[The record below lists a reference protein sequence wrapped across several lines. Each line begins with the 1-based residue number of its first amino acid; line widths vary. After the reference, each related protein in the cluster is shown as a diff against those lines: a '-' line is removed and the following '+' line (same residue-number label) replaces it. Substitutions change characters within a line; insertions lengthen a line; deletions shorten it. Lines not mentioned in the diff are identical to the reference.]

1 MFQDK
6 CITNCR
12 ICQEKFFHR
21 EQPAPDRKEDNV
33 DYLTVKEAAEL
44 KGCTMQNF
52 QKQIK
57 DGKIYAEQKLHP
69 QNNKM
74 CYMIPITSLSEDL
87 QAKYYRQKRTETGII
102 PEKSESEQP
111 VKETG
116 LKYRSKGTKRAFD
129 SFSAEE
135 RETIQ
140 FWIDLLNEWQAER
153 SKRKDKTEF
162 DKLFVAHQKYL
173 NADINISPDILYRKY
188 SAYKNECYEELIDK
202 RGGWNKGKSKLA
214 DDSIIW
220 QSFLSVYLEQSNP
233 KISQCYR
240 MVRAYIAEEYPELM
254 TEIPSAACFRRKIET
269 LPFAILDYSH
279 NGEKAMH
286 DHCVPYA
293 NRRKSAVYANDA
305 WVMDNYTIDVII
317 KEHENS
323 EKTKRLYITTVLDVK
338 SNVLVGWNITES
350 PDSNSTLDAMR
361 FAMLRFG
368 IPKILYFD
376 NGREFTT
383 LDIAGEQRRRKV
395 AKDKKGDIPLTIVK
409 KLGVKLIFAK
419 VTNAQAKVVERIHRI
434 IKEQYCTAQYGY
446 CGGNV
451 VERPEILKENI
462 KKGNIE
468 TEAELRETFAD
479 FADNIYNVQPYGS
492 SETKYKGM
500 TLIDVWNA
508 SIAETSIR
516 KASAEVLDLLMLR
529 NAGFQNVK
537 RDGVF
542 IMYHGEKI
550 WYYDKNITWQH
561 IGEKVCVRYDR
572 NDPSNVRIYDT
583 EDRYLYSWECADWL
597 ITRYFDE
604 SKEKLAELGRGQADV
619 TKQIKARAKELR
631 GNCDLTPKNGLR
643 YISKQ
648 NAGKFNIQMPKNII
662 PVVVNEEMS
671 EIKQAAGDENIIVPI
686 DVKKIK
692 RNAIKRKE

>member
-1 MFQDK
+1 M
-6 CITNCR
+6 
-12 ICQEKFFHR
+12 
-21 EQPAPDRKEDNV
+21 
-33 DYLTVKEAAEL
+33 DYLTVKELAEL
-44 KGCTMQNF
+44 KGCSGQYIR
-52 QKQIK
+52 KQIAVGAINA
-57 DGKIYAEQKLHP
+57 DQVVNEANGHISYL
-69 QNNKM
+69 
-74 CYMIPITSLSEDL
+74 IPVSLLSEEL
-87 QAKYYRQKRTETGII
+87 QAKYHKQKRTEAGIM
-102 PEKSESEQP
+102 PEKVESEEP
-111 VKETG
+111 VKEPG
-116 LKYRSKGTKRAFD
+116 LKYRSKGTKRSFD
-129 SFSAEE
+129 SFSAGE
-135 RETIQ
+135 REIIR

-153 SKRKDKTEF
+153 SRRKDKTEF
-162 DKLFVAHQKYL
+162 DKIFVAHQKYI

-202 RGGWNKGKSKLA
+202 RGGWNKGRSKLA

-220 QSFLSVYLEQSNP
+220 QSFLGVYLEQVKPN
-233 KISQCYR
+233 ISLCRR
-240 MVRAYIAEEYPELM
+240 MVCAYIAEKYPEL
-254 TEIPSAACFRRKIET
+254 TAEIPSAACFRRKIET
-269 LPFAILDYSH
+269 LPFAVLEYSH
-279 NGEKAMH
+279 KGAKAMH
-286 DHCVPYA
+286 DHCVPHA
-293 NRRKSAVYANDA
+293 NRDKKAVYANDV

-395 AKDKKGDIPLTIVK
+395 AKDKKGDIPLTIVE
-409 KLGVKLIFAK
+409 KLGVELIFAEP
-419 VTNAQAKVVERIHRI
+419 TNAQAKVVERIHRI

-451 VERPEILKENI
+451 VERPEILKKNI

-479 FADNIYNVQPYGS
+479 FADNVYNVQPYGS
-492 SETKYKGM
+492 SEAKYKGM

-529 NAGFQNVK
+529 NAGFQKIK

-542 IMYHGEKI
+542 ITYHGEKI
-550 WYYDKNITWQH
+550 WYYDKKITWQH

-572 NDPSNVRIYDT
+572 NDPSSVRIYDMD
-583 EDRYLYSWECADWL
+583 DRYLFSWECADWL

-604 SKEKLAELGRGQADV
+604 SKDKIAELERGKSDV
-619 TKQIKARAKELR
+619 TKQITARAKELKS
-631 GNCDLTPKNGLR
+631 GSDLTRKSGLK
-643 YISKQ
+643 YIARQ

-662 PVVVNEEMS
+662 PVIVNENFTEL
-671 EIKQAAGDENIIVPI
+671 KQAVGAEDIPVEINLRTIAQSAAG
-686 DVKKIK
+686 
-692 RNAIKRKE
+692 RKG

>member
-1 MFQDK
+1 M
-6 CITNCR
+6 
-12 ICQEKFFHR
+12 E
-21 EQPAPDRKEDNV
+21 
-33 DYLTVKEAAEL
+33 YLTVKELAEL
-44 KGCTMQNF
+44 KGCSERYAQQLCKTG
-52 QKQIK
+52 KVECIK
-57 DGKIYAEQKLHP
+57 E
-69 QNNKM
+69 
-74 CYMIPITSLSEDL
+74 ITSKNRIKFLIPVSTLSEEL
-87 QAKYYRQKRTETGII
+87 QSKYYKQKRTEAGIM
-102 PEKSESEQP
+102 PEKTESEEP
-111 VKETG
+111 KEPSM
-116 LKYRSKGTKRAFD
+116 KYRSKGVKRSFD

-135 RETIQ
+135 REAIG

-162 DKLFVAHQKYL
+162 DKIFAAHQKYV

-202 RGGWNKGKSKLA
+202 RGGWNKGKSKLS
-214 DDSIIW
+214 DDSVIW
-220 QSFLSVYLEQSNP
+220 QSFLSVYLEQSKP

-240 MVRAYIAEEYPELM
+240 MVCAYIAEEYPEL
-254 TEIPSAACFRRKIET
+254 TAEIPSVACFRRKIET
-269 LPFAILDYSH
+269 LPFAVLDYSH

-293 NRRKSAVYANDA
+293 NRSKKAVYANDV

-368 IPKILYFD
+368 IPKTLYFD

-383 LDIAGEQRRRKV
+383 LDIAGEKRKRKV
-395 AKDKKGDIPLTIVK
+395 AQDKKGDIPLTIVE
-409 KLGVKLIFAK
+409 KLGVELIFAE
-419 VTNAQAKVVERIHRI
+419 VRNAQAKLVERIHRI

-451 VERPEILKENI
+451 VERPEILKSNI
-462 KKGNIE
+462 KSGNIE

-492 SETKYKGM
+492 SEAKYKGM

-516 KASAEVLDLLMLR
+516 KASAEILDLLMLR

-572 NDPSNVRIYDT
+572 NDPSSVRIYDT

-597 ITRYFDE
+597 ITKYFDE

-619 TKQIKARAKELR
+619 TKLIKARTKELK
-631 GNCDLTPKNGLR
+631 GNSDLTLKGGLR
-643 YISKQ
+643 YISKK
-648 NAGKFNIQMPKNII
+648 NTGKFNIQMPKNII
-662 PVVVNEEMS
+662 PVVVNEEIP
-671 EIKQAAGDENIIVPI
+671 ELKQAAGDENIIVPI

>member
-1 MFQDK
+1 M
-6 CITNCR
+6 
-12 ICQEKFFHR
+12 E
-21 EQPAPDRKEDNV
+21 
-33 DYLTVKEAAEL
+33 YLTVKELAEL
-44 KGCTMQNF
+44 KGCSERYAQQLCKTG
-52 QKQIK
+52 KVECIK
-57 DGKIYAEQKLHP
+57 E
-69 QNNKM
+69 
-74 CYMIPITSLSEDL
+74 ITSKNRIKFLIPVSTLSEEL
-87 QAKYYRQKRTETGII
+87 QSKYYKQKRTEAGIM
-102 PEKSESEQP
+102 PEKTESEEP
-111 VKETG
+111 KEPSM
-116 LKYRSKGTKRAFD
+116 KYRSKGVKRSFD

-135 RETIQ
+135 REAIG

-162 DKLFVAHQKYL
+162 DKIFAAHQKYV

-202 RGGWNKGKSKLA
+202 RGGWNKGKSKLS
-214 DDSIIW
+214 DDSVIW
-220 QSFLSVYLEQSNP
+220 QSFLSVYLEQSKP

-240 MVRAYIAEEYPELM
+240 MVCAYIAEEYPEL
-254 TEIPSAACFRRKIET
+254 TAEIPSVACFRRKIET
-269 LPFAILDYSH
+269 LPFAVLDYSH

-293 NRRKSAVYANDA
+293 NRSKKAVYANDV

-368 IPKILYFD
+368 IPKTLYFD

-383 LDIAGEQRRRKV
+383 LDIAGEKRKRKV
-395 AKDKKGDIPLTIVK
+395 AQDKKGDIPLTIVE
-409 KLGVKLIFAK
+409 KLGVELIFAE
-419 VTNAQAKVVERIHRI
+419 VRNAQAKLVERIHRI

-451 VERPEILKENI
+451 VERPEILKSNI
-462 KKGNIE
+462 KSGNIE

-492 SETKYKGM
+492 SEAKYKGM

-516 KASAEVLDLLMLR
+516 KASAEILDLLMLR

-572 NDPSNVRIYDT
+572 NDPSSVRIYDT

-597 ITRYFDE
+597 ITKYFDE

-619 TKQIKARAKELR
+619 TKLIKARTKELK
-631 GNCDLTPKNGLR
+631 GNSDLTLKGVLR
-643 YISKQ
+643 YISKK
-648 NAGKFNIQMPKNII
+648 NTGKFNIQMPKNII
-662 PVVVNEEMS
+662 PVVVNEEIP
-671 EIKQAAGDENIIVPI
+671 ELKQAAGDENIIVPI

>member
-1 MFQDK
+1 M
-6 CITNCR
+6 
-12 ICQEKFFHR
+12 
-21 EQPAPDRKEDNV
+21 
-33 DYLTVKEAAEL
+33 DYLTVKEVAEL
-44 KGCTMQNF
+44 RNCSEQYIKKLC
-52 QKQIK
+52 K
-57 DGKIYAEQKLHP
+57 DGKIQTKQELSCKGRMKYL
-69 QNNKM
+69 
-74 CYMIPITSLSEDL
+74 IPVEALPEEL
-87 QAKYYRQKRTETGII
+87 QAKYYKQKRTEAGIM
-102 PEKSESEQP
+102 PEKTEPDQP
-111 VKETG
+111 AKEPG
-116 LKYRSKGTKRAFD
+116 LKYRSKGTQRAFD
-129 SFSAEE
+129 SFTAEE

-173 NADINISPDILYRKY
+173 NAAINISPDILYRKY

-202 RGGWNKGKSKLA
+202 RGGWNKGKSKLT
-214 DDSIIW
+214 DDSVIW
-220 QSFLSVYLEQSNP
+220 QSFLSLYLNQGDP
-233 KISQCYR
+233 KISKCYR
-240 MVRAYIAEEYPELM
+240 MVCAYIAEEYPEL
-254 TEIPSAACFRRKIET
+254 TVEIPSVACFRRKIET
-269 LPFAILDYSH
+269 LPFAILEYSH
-279 NGEKAMH
+279 KDSKAMR
-286 DHCVPYA
+286 DHCAPYA
-293 NRRKSAVYANDA
+293 NRRKDAVYANDV

-317 KEHENS
+317 KESKNS

-350 PDSNSTLDAMR
+350 PDSNSTLDALR

-368 IPKILYFD
+368 IPKRLYFD

-383 LDIAGEQRRRKV
+383 LDIAGEQRRRKI
-395 AKDKKGDIPLTIVK
+395 AKDKKGDIPLTIVE
-409 KLGVKLIFAK
+409 KLGIELIFAK

-451 VERPEILKENI
+451 VERPEILKTNI
-462 KKGNIE
+462 KNGNIE

-479 FADNIYNVQPYGS
+479 FADNVYNVQLYGS
-492 SETKYKGM
+492 SEAKYKGM

-550 WYYDKNITWQH
+550 WYYDKKITWQH

-583 EDRYLYSWECADWL
+583 EDRYLFSWECADWL
-597 ITRYFDE
+597 ITKYFDE

-619 TKQIKARAKELR
+619 IKQIKARSIELKGGIR
-631 GNCDLTPKNGLR
+631 LTQKDGLK
-643 YISKQ
+643 YLAKQ
-648 NAGKFNIQMPKNII
+648 NAGKFNIRMPKNII
-662 PVVVNEEMS
+662 PVIVNDEMP
-671 EIKQAAGDENIIVPI
+671 ELKQAVGDENIRVPI
-686 DVKKIK
+686 DVKKIT
-692 RNAIKRKE
+692 RNAAKRKE

>member
-1 MFQDK
+1 M
-6 CITNCR
+6 
-12 ICQEKFFHR
+12 
-21 EQPAPDRKEDNV
+21 
-33 DYLTVKEAAEL
+33 
-44 KGCTMQNF
+44 
-52 QKQIK
+52 
-57 DGKIYAEQKLHP
+57 
-69 QNNKM
+69 
-74 CYMIPITSLSEDL
+74 
-87 QAKYYRQKRTETGII
+87 
-102 PEKSESEQP
+102 PEKTESEEP
-111 VKETG
+111 KEPSM
-116 LKYRSKGTKRAFD
+116 KYRSKGVKRSFD

-135 RETIQ
+135 REAIG

-162 DKLFVAHQKYL
+162 DKIFAAHQKYV

-202 RGGWNKGKSKLA
+202 RGGWNKGKSKLS
-214 DDSIIW
+214 DDSVIW
-220 QSFLSVYLEQSNP
+220 QSFLSVYLEQSKP

-240 MVRAYIAEEYPELM
+240 MVCAYIAEEYPEL
-254 TEIPSAACFRRKIET
+254 TAEIPSVACFRRKIET
-269 LPFAILDYSH
+269 LPFAVLDYSH

-293 NRRKSAVYANDA
+293 NRSKKAVYANDV

-368 IPKILYFD
+368 IPKTLYFD

-383 LDIAGEQRRRKV
+383 LDIAGEKRKRKV
-395 AKDKKGDIPLTIVK
+395 AQDKKGDIPLTIVE
-409 KLGVKLIFAK
+409 KLGVELIFAE
-419 VTNAQAKVVERIHRI
+419 VRNAQAKLVERIHRI

-451 VERPEILKENI
+451 VERPEILKSNI
-462 KKGNIE
+462 KSGNIE

-492 SETKYKGM
+492 SEAKYKGM

-516 KASAEVLDLLMLR
+516 KASAEILDLLMLR

-572 NDPSNVRIYDT
+572 NDPSSVRIYDT

-597 ITRYFDE
+597 ITKYFDE

-619 TKQIKARAKELR
+619 TKLIKARTKELK
-631 GNCDLTPKNGLR
+631 GNSDLTLKGGLR
-643 YISKQ
+643 YISKK
-648 NAGKFNIQMPKNII
+648 NTGKFNIQMPKNII
-662 PVVVNEEMS
+662 PVVVNEEIP
-671 EIKQAAGDENIIVPI
+671 ELKQAAGDENIIVPI

>member
-1 MFQDK
+1 M
-6 CITNCR
+6 
-12 ICQEKFFHR
+12 
-21 EQPAPDRKEDNV
+21 
-33 DYLTVKEAAEL
+33 DYLTVKELADL
-44 KGCTMQNF
+44 KGCSERYVQRLIKSNKIVAEERINPSN
-52 QKQIK
+52 KQI
-57 DGKIYAEQKLHP
+57 
-69 QNNKM
+69 
-74 CYMIPITSLSEDL
+74 CYSIAVSVLSEEL
-87 QAKYYRQKRTETGII
+87 QAKYYKQKRTETGIM
-102 PEKSESEQP
+102 PEKVESEQP
-111 VKETG
+111 VKESG
-116 LKYRSKGTKRAFD
+116 LKYRSKGTQRSFD
-129 SFSAEE
+129 SFSAGE

-140 FWIDLLNEWQAER
+140 FWINLLNEWQAER

-162 DKLFVAHQKYL
+162 DKLFVAHQKYI

-202 RGGWNKGKSKLA
+202 RGGWNKGRSKLA

-220 QSFLSVYLEQSNP
+220 QSFLSVYLEQVKPN
-233 KISQCYR
+233 ISLCRR
-240 MVRAYIAEEYPELM
+240 MVCAYIAEKYPEL
-254 TEIPSAACFRRKIET
+254 TAEIPSAACFRRKIET
-269 LPFAILDYSH
+269 LPFAILEYSH
-279 NGEKAMH
+279 KGAKAMH
-286 DHCVPYA
+286 DHCTPYA
-293 NRRKSAVYANDA
+293 NRSKKAVYANDV

-395 AKDKKGDIPLTIVK
+395 AKDKKGDIPLTIVE
-409 KLGVKLIFAK
+409 KLGVELIFAEP
-419 VTNAQAKVVERIHRI
+419 TNAQAKVVERIHRI

-479 FADNIYNVQPYGS
+479 FADNVYNVQPYGS
-492 SETKYKGM
+492 SEAKYKGM

-529 NAGFQNVK
+529 NAGFQKVK

-542 IMYHGEKI
+542 ITYHGEKI
-550 WYYDKNITWQH
+550 WYYDKKITWQH

-583 EDRYLYSWECADWL
+583 DDRYLFNWECADWL
-597 ITRYFDE
+597 MLEYFNASDE
-604 SKEKLAELGRGQADV
+604 ELAELGRGKADV
-619 TKQIKARAKELR
+619 MKQIKARRKELKS
-631 GNCDLTPKNGLR
+631 GSDLTRKSGLK
-643 YISKQ
+643 YIARQ

-662 PVVVNEEMS
+662 PVIVNENFTEL
-671 EIKQAAGDENIIVPI
+671 KQAVGAEDIPVEINLRTI
-686 DVKKIK
+686 
-692 RNAIKRKE
+692 AQSAAERKG

>member
-1 MFQDK
+1 M
-6 CITNCR
+6 
-12 ICQEKFFHR
+12 
-21 EQPAPDRKEDNV
+21 
-33 DYLTVKEAAEL
+33 DYLTAKEFSEL
-44 KGCTMQNF
+44 KGCSERYAQRLV
-52 QKQIK
+52 KE
-57 DGKIYAEQKLHP
+57 DKIYSEQRINP
-69 QNNKM
+69 YNNQM
-74 CYMIPITSLSEDL
+74 CYMIPVSALSDDL
-87 QAKYYRQKRTETGII
+87 QAKYYKQKRTETGIM
-102 PEKSESEQP
+102 PEEAKPEEPKEKS
-111 VKETG
+111 
-116 LKYRSKGTKRAFD
+116 LKYRSKGEKRSFE
-129 SFSAEE
+129 SFSSEE

-162 DKLFVAHQKYL
+162 DKIFVAHRIYL
-173 NADINISPDILYRKY
+173 NADINISSDILYRKY

-214 DDSIIW
+214 DDSVIW
-220 QSFLSVYLEQSNP
+220 QSFLSLYLNQSEP
-233 KISQCYR
+233 KISKCYR
-240 MVRAYIAEEYPELM
+240 MVCAYIAEEYPEL
-254 TEIPSAACFRRKIET
+254 TVEIPSEVCFRRKIKT
-269 LPFAILDYSH
+269 LPFAVLEYSH
-279 NGEKAMH
+279 KGNKALH
-286 DHCVPYA
+286 DHCAPYA
-293 NRRKSAVYANDA
+293 NRRKDDIFANDV

-317 KEHENS
+317 KESENS
-323 EKTKRLYITTVLDVK
+323 EKNKRLYITTVLDVK

-350 PDSNSTLDAMR
+350 PDSNSTLDALR

-395 AKDKKGDIPLTIVK
+395 AKDKKGDIPLTIVE

-419 VTNAQAKVVERIHRI
+419 PTNAQAKVVERIHRV

-451 VERPEILKENI
+451 VERPEILKTNI
-462 KKGNIE
+462 KNGNIE

-516 KASAEVLDLLMLR
+516 KASAEVLDLIMLR

-537 RDGVF
+537 RNGVF

-583 EDRYLYSWECADWL
+583 EDRYLFSWECADWL
-597 ITRYFDE
+597 ITRYFGE
-604 SKEKLAELGRGQADV
+604 SKEKLAELGRGQANV
-619 TKQIKARAKELR
+619 IKQIKARSIELKGGIR
-631 GNCDLTPKNGLR
+631 LTQKDGLK
-643 YISKQ
+643 YVAKQ

-662 PVVVNEEMS
+662 PVMANEDAAEF
-671 EIKQAAGDENIIVPI
+671 KQAAGDENIIVPI
-686 DVKKIK
+686 DVKKIT
-692 RNAIKRKE
+692 RNAAKRKE

>member
-1 MFQDK
+1 M
-6 CITNCR
+6 
-12 ICQEKFFHR
+12 
-21 EQPAPDRKEDNV
+21 
-33 DYLTVKEAAEL
+33 DYLTVKEVAKL
-44 KGCTMQNF
+44 KGCSLQYL
-52 QKQIK
+52 QKQVKI
-57 DGKIYAEQKLHP
+57 GKVYAEQKLHS

-74 CYMIPITSLSEDL
+74 CYMIPITSLSEDM
-87 QAKYYRQKRTETGII
+87 QAKYYRQKRTEVGIM
-102 PEKSESEQP
+102 PEKNETEQP
-111 VKETG
+111 AKEPG
-116 LKYRSKGTKRAFD
+116 LKYRSKGTKRTFD

-135 RETIQ
+135 REVIQ

-162 DKLFVAHQKYL
+162 DKIFAAHQKYL

-214 DDSIIW
+214 DDSVIW
-220 QSFLSVYLEQSNP
+220 QSFLSMYLEQSKPNL
-233 KISQCYR
+233 SLCYR
-240 MVRAYIAEEYPELM
+240 MVCAYIAEEHPEL
-254 TEIPSAACFRRKIET
+254 TAEIPSAACFRRKIET

-279 NGEKAMH
+279 NGEKALH
-286 DHCVPYA
+286 DHCVPCA
-293 NRRKSAVYANDA
+293 NRRKNNVYANDV

-317 KEHENS
+317 KESENS
-323 EKTKRLYITTVLDVK
+323 KKTKRLYITTVLDVK

-368 IPKILYFD
+368 IPKKLYFD

-383 LDIAGEQRRRKV
+383 LDIAGEQRKRKV
-395 AKDKKGDIPLTIVK
+395 AKDKKGDIPLTIVE
-409 KLGVKLIFAK
+409 KLGVELIFAE

-434 IKEQYCTAQYGY
+434 MKEQYCTAQYGY

-451 VERPEILKENI
+451 VERPEILKTNI
-462 KKGNIE
+462 KNGNIE

-492 SETKYKGM
+492 SEAKYKGM
-500 TLIDVWNA
+500 TLIDVWND

-529 NAGFQNVK
+529 NAGFQKIK

-550 WYYDKNITWQH
+550 WYYDKKITWQH

-583 EDRYLYSWECADWL
+583 EDRYLFSWECADWL
-597 ITRYFDE
+597 MLEYFNA
-604 SKEKLAELGRGQADV
+604 SKEELAELGRGKADV
-619 TKQIKARAKELR
+619 VKQIKARKKEFK
-631 GNCDLTPKNGLR
+631 GNGSLTQKEGLR
-643 YISKQ
+643 YLSRQ
-648 NAGKFNIQMPKNII
+648 NAGKFNIQMPRNII
-662 PVVVNEEMS
+662 PVIINEETS
-671 EIKQAAGDENIIVPI
+671 ELKQAVGAEYTPVEINLKVI
-686 DVKKIK
+686 
-692 RNAIKRKE
+692 AQSAAERKEG